1 MKFSMISLG
10 CTKNL
15 VDSEMMMGVLANA
28 GYTYSQPEAA
38 EVVVVNT
45 CGFIESAKQESIDQ
59 ILEMAELKKT
69 GSLKYLLVTGCLVQR
84 YADELAAELPEV
96 DALIGVGDFP
106 AILKVLNQVQSQ
118 KQQVVV
124 VNAAEN
130 YLFDHTMP
138 RMQATMPAIA
148 YVKIADGCNN
158 RCSYCAIPMIRGHY
172 RSRTVEDIV
181 AECQDL
187 VANGVRE
194 ICLIAQDCTFYG
206 KDLYGE
212 YTLGRLCREIN
223 KIEELR
229 WLRILYFYPTHFTP
243 DFIEQMATN
252 PKMCQYI
259 DLPLQHCQDSILKAM
274 NRTGSK
280 AEILAL
286 IGKLR
291 QAMPDLVLRTS
302 YIAGFPGETPED
314 VEALRQFILE
324 TKFDHVGV
332 FTYSA
337 EEGTTAFVMANQ
349 VEAAEKQRRRA
360 IFMEAQQTVVQ
371 EKLQRWVGKEI
382 EVLLEKEVSD
392 RSWLG
397 RFRGQ
402 APDIDGL
409 VIYHGSGAVGI
420 FVQAMV
426 TGTQGYDLLTE
437 TIKGDGIE

>member
-28 GYTYSQPEAA
+28 GYTYAPPEAA

-84 YADELAAELPEV
+84 YAKELSAELPEV

-106 AILKVLNQVQSQ
+106 SVLKVLEQIQSQ

-181 AECQDL
+181 VECHDL
-187 VANGVRE
+187 VASGVRE
-194 ICLIAQDCTFYG
+194 ICLIAQDCTLYG
-206 KDLYGE
+206 QDLYGE
-212 YTLGRLCREIN
+212 YALGRLCREIV
-223 KIEELR
+223 KIEELH
-229 WLRILYFYPTHFTP
+229 WLRILYFYPTHFTD
-243 DFIEQMATN
+243 DFIELMAAN

-259 DLPLQHCQDSILKAM
+259 DLPLQHCQDGILKAM

-280 AEILAL
+280 ADILAL
-286 IGKLR
+286 IAKLR
-291 QAMPDLVLRTS
+291 RAMPDLVLRTS

-314 VEALRQFILE
+314 AEALKQFILE

-337 EEGTTAFVMANQ
+337 EDGTTAVVMAKQ
-349 VEAAEKQRRRA
+349 VEETEKQRRRNLL
-360 IFMEAQQTVVQ
+360 MEVQQSVVE

-392 RSWLG
+392 GCWLG

-409 VIYHGSGAVGI
+409 VIYQGSGTVGT
-420 FVQAMV
+420 FVQAKA
-426 TGTQGYDLLTE
+426 TGTQGYDLLAE
-437 TIKGDGIE
+437 AIKGDA